1 MSRYSISGNEIVI
14 RFTANPSTEIRTLIR
29 NAGFKCVKNADD
41 DVWEWRAER
50 TQENERV
57 AKEAV
62 LISNGKKVIDQR
74 APIKAPINRTFKNVP
89 SSDGEGLIKEFTL
102 SDIIPLPV
110 SPEVKEKTIINTVRK
125 FNYTL
130 QNSIVKR
137 KQIELIC
144 DLYMGDLAKN
154 CIVDYLR
161 KHCVNGLHIIDYDE
175 VRTDNFT
182 EHDPW
187 DFCINRNDLRVEV
200 KSSTPPKKKNGEM
213 ESDEELLRGYGTLKG
228 RDIKII
234 AKKTPNQKE
243 VQPEEFDCFVF
254 PQVYF
259 RCRVPDARDFTSAEL
274 NRLQVSPMALQ
285 EIVDLQRFDNP
296 LFFGWATKTDIIFF
310 RDRLVEPQW
319 EYGNAI
325 YWKCP
330 LRFSRTLNE
339 LVDFA
344 NKTTVR

>member
-1 MSRYSISGNEIVI
+1 MSRYSISEGEIVI
-14 RFTANPSTEIRTLIR
+14 RFSANPSPEIRTLIR
-29 NAGFKCVKNADD
+29 NAGFKCVKNAVD

-57 AKEAV
+57 AKDAV
-62 LISNGKKVIDQR
+62 LISNGKKV
-74 APIKAPINRTFKNVP
+74 NEHRTPNNGAFKNA
-89 SSDGEGLIKEFTL
+89 SSVGGNGLIKEFTL
-102 SDIIPLPV
+102 NDIVSLPV
-110 SPEVKEKTIINTVRK
+110 STKVKEKTIINTVRK

-161 KHCVNGLHIIDYDE
+161 EHCVNGLHIIDYDE

-187 DFCINRNDLRVEV
+187 DFCINRDDLRVEV
-200 KSSTPPKKKNGEM
+200 KSSTPPLKKNGEM
-213 ESDEELLRGYGTLKG
+213 ESDEELLRGDGKRLKG

-259 RCRVPDARDFTSAEL
+259 RCRVPDARDLTSEEL
-274 NRLQVSPMALQ
+274 SRLRVSPMALQ

-296 LFFGWATKTDIIFF
+296 LFFGWSAKTDIIFF

-325 YWKCP
+325 YWSCP
-330 LRFSRTLNE
+330 LRYSRTLKE

-344 NKTTVR
+344 NGTIVK